1 MRLSTC
7 MLCVNCKGKPSV
19 SEKDRA
25 DLFTPSSPARCQGYN
40 TTLSQLGQAACLLHL
55 SQHCLQMTA
64 VPSKLQHSVL
74 RDPVTYSKSQEGHQ
88 EMFAPESY
96 TLPSY
101 RELELPRTAEKFCA
115 LIYCFSGT
123 TVLRVALPSHILIQ
137 SITLNS

>member
-1 MRLSTC
+1 MCLSTC

-19 SEKDRA
+19 SEKDRT

-40 TTLSQLGQAACLLHL
+40 TLSQLGQAVCLLRL

-74 RDPVTYSKSQEGHQ
+74 RDPVTYSKSQEGHR

-101 RELELPRTAEKFCA
+101 RELELLRTAEKFCA
-115 LIYCFSGT
+115 LLYCFSGT
-123 TVLRVALPSHILIQ
+123 TVLHVALPSHVLIQ